1 MKGEGPLNK
10 RQQLFVENYL
20 IDLNGA
26 QAAIRAGY
34 SKAAAKEM
42 ASRLLTYANVK
53 KAVDE
58 AMEERMEKVKIT
70 AEEVLDDL
78 LELKDMCM
86 ARKNVS
92 RTIMIKSGE
101 SEPPVPVEI
110 EGKVFE
116 PNAARGALDLVGKH
130 LGMWK
135 DKLEVTGDLEMRL
148 SERIQKAREIDNQ
161 D

>member
-1 MKGEGPLNK
+1 MTDEKPLNK
-10 RQQLFVENYL
+10 RQRLFVENYL
-20 IDLNGA
+20 IDLNA
-26 QAAIRAGY
+26 TQAAIRAGY
-34 SKAAAKEM
+34 SEDTATEQG
-42 ASRLLTYANVK
+42 SRLLSYVNVK
-53 KAVDE
+53 QAVEKA
-58 AMEERMEKVKIT
+58 MQERIERVKIT
-70 AEEVLDDL
+70 ADDVLDDL
-78 LELKDMCM
+78 IDLKDMCM
-86 ARKNVS
+86 ARKNVT
-92 RTIMIKSGE
+92 RTIMMKSGE

-135 DKLEVTGDLEMRL
+135 DKLEVSGDLEMRL